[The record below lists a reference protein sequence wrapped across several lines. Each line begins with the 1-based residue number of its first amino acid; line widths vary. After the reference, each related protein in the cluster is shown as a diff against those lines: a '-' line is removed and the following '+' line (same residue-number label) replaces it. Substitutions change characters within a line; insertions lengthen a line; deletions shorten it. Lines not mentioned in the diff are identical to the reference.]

1 MKSVLLISHG
11 PLAEGMIKTLEMFFG
26 NDIPQLDS
34 LTLKKDDTA
43 EDFRERLLNKV
54 KDLNSGDG
62 VIVFADLLGGT
73 PCNQS
78 IFIDETDVTI
88 IAGMNLPMIMEC
100 LGMRYSDSIDV
111 NALVEAGKNG
121 VVNFSEVVAQKKNKK
136 INRKEKTDE

>member
-62 VIVFADLLGGT
+62 IIVFADATNQYLLMKLT
-73 PCNQS
+73 
-78 IFIDETDVTI
+78 
-88 IAGMNLPMIMEC
+88 
-100 LGMRYSDSIDV
+100 
-111 NALVEAGKNG
+111 
-121 VVNFSEVVAQKKNKK
+121 
-136 INRKEKTDE
+136 